1 LGAVAQDLS
10 ISGLHVT
17 LVSGLVAWLVAT
29 LWRRVPALTLRLP
42 ALSITT
48 CLWNPQEAANA
59 GGGVSAK

>member
-1 LGAVAQDLS
+1 VRCIAFRRPDG
-10 ISGLHVT
+10 T
-17 LVSGLVAWLVAT
+17 LVAEVLNSRHSGGEVELD
-29 LWRRVPALTLRLP
+29 WRGRALTLRLP